1 MHDEPADP
9 GNRPARN
16 LYAFY
21 TPSRQVFTQFLDPP
35 RYAECHRNLPLRTTM
50 DILFIAAIA
59 ALALSVGALAL
70 GCERLGAVA

>member
-1 MHDEPADP
+1 
-9 GNRPARN
+9 
-16 LYAFY
+16 
-21 TPSRQVFTQFLDPP
+21 
-35 RYAECHRNLPLRTTM
+35 M